1 MIIKKLNDVPF
12 EDMGDHESM
21 TKQIVIGSKDG
32 SKEMVLRFFSLGPG
46 ARSPYH
52 THPFPHIVHVV
63 QGTGM
68 VTDRN
73 GNKHSLSSGDFIYV
87 DDNEQHCF
95 ENTGKDKFDFYCT
108 VPARGEVLK

>member
-1 MIIKKLNDVPF
+1 MIIKKLNDVPI
-12 EDMGDHESM
+12 EDISDYENI
-21 TKQIVIGSKDG
+21 TKQIVIGQKDG
-32 SKEMVLRFFSLGPG
+32 SKEIVVRYFSLSHG

-73 GNKHSLSSGDFIYV
+73 GKKQSLSPGDHVYV

-95 ENTGKDKFDFYCT
+95 ENTGKEKFDFYCT
-108 VPARGEVLK
+108 VPARGEV